1 MKKALFLLLLT
12 VQGAFAQSAEELFAK
27 ANEEYK
33 LEQYNKAITT
43 YRQIEALGL
52 ISSELYYNLGNSYY
66 KLNQVAP
73 SIYNY
78 EKALLID
85 PSNED
90 VLNNLVFAKRLT
102 IDNIEELP
110 KSSFKKL
117 DEAIVKKLSY
127 DEWAIISVSLSI
139 LGVLF
144 FLLFYFSY
152 SPSKKRLF
160 FVTSI
165 LSFLFLIVTS
175 VFTYKEYAFAKN
187 NIQAIVFAEETDVKN
202 GPTLSSENVFT
213 LHEGTK
219 VNVLDTVD
227 NWKKIRIADG
237 KIGWIISDE
246 IKLLNVFL
254 KKN

>member
-1 MKKALFLLLLT
+1 MKKILLLLLFISQI
-12 VQGAFAQSAEELFAK
+12 VFSQSADELFVK
-27 ANEEYK
+27 ANDQYK
-33 LEQYNKAITT
+33 QEKYNEAILT
-43 YRQIEALGL
+43 YNEIETLGL
-52 ISSELYYNLGNSYY
+52 ISSELYYNLGNCYY

-85 PSNED
+85 PLNGD
-90 VLNNLVFAKRLT
+90 AQNNLVFARRLT

-110 KSSFKKL
+110 KSVFQKIDESF
-117 DEAIVKKLSY
+117 VKKLSY
-127 DEWAIISVSLSI
+127 NEWSIVSVSFSF
-139 LGVLF
+139 LGALL

-165 LSFLFLIVTS
+165 LSFLFLIVS
-175 VFTYKEYAFAKN
+175 SIFAFKEYAFAQN
-187 NIQAIVFAEETDVKN
+187 NVEAIIFAEETEIKN
-202 GPTLSSENVFT
+202 GPTLNSGKVFT

-219 VNVLDTVD
+219 VDVLDTVD

-237 KIGWIISDE
+237 KVGWILSDE
-246 IKLLNVFL
+246 IKVLNNF
-254 KKN
+254 